1 MMSKG
6 QPVDLWIMYW
16 NYQVNWRRFI
26 SEAAGFMVNHIP
38 NPKFFSSLLRK
49 SHLEPNHEKVPG
61 LFKAGL
67 NLCATFCPLGPSLT
81 IVSSTQHNTVSL
93 VPATKARQNYSEL
106 LFHAYLVCEWSP
118 LGSTLLSMYWSRIKS
133 CLWIIVLY
141 IRLTIGMGEEAMQI
155 LVLYSHRYQ
164 TSVQ

>member
-6 QPVDLWIMYW
+6 QPVGLWIMYW

-106 LFHAYLVCEWSP
+106 LFHAYLVCE
-118 LGSTLLSMYWSRIKS
+118 LLFHTFAWPSGRVKRQCRYLSYIPIGIKLQCSSRHIDYLS
-133 CLWIIVLY
+133 EV
-141 IRLTIGMGEEAMQI
+141 RT
-155 LVLYSHRYQ
+155 R
-164 TSVQ
+164 